1 MRYLYLLPF
10 VVVFISCEKD
20 DESNPDVNPVT
31 APATYSFDRS
41 GTTTVFFD
49 GQTERL
55 AMGGELNSALL
66 DFNKSLTDL
75 QEMFANEDANG
86 GDVDPFT
93 NAVLNTSSKSIR
105 SKTAASSLYFS
116 TNSAESAAIKS
127 DFDGWI
133 NSQVTEIFPNQGQTA
148 SAGVPGQIADG
159 SSARYVSAM
168 GVEYNQ
174 AIIKG
179 LIGAFTADQLM
190 NNYLDTTVLDGGN
203 NRDDNNAETLASGKN
218 YTVMEHKWDEAYG
231 YLFGGAQDKE
241 NPMNTLGSDD
251 VLLNKYLKK
260 VNGDSDFAGIAD
272 DIFNAFKLGRAAI
285 VAKNY
290 NIRDNQAAIIRNK
303 VSMLIAIRAVYYL
316 QAGKIALANGDYGGA
331 FHDLSEGYGFVYSLR
346 FTHNTDN
353 NRPYFSL
360 SEVDDM
366 LGQNGLMGDGP
377 NGFWDLQ
384 SNTLDQI
391 SQQIADRFPFTVAQA
406 AP

>member
-1 MRYLYLLPF
+1 MRYLAFLPL
-10 VVVFISCEKD
+10 VVVFISCEKN

-55 AMGGELNSALL
+55 AMGGELNSAML

-93 NAVLNTSSKSIR
+93 NATLNTSFKSIR

-133 NSQVTEIFPNQGQTA
+133 IGQVAEIFPNQGQAA

-179 LIGAFTADQLM
+179 LIGAFAADQLM
-190 NNYLDTTVLDGGN
+190 NNYLDPTVLDGGN

-290 NIRDNQAAIIRNK
+290 DVRDNQAAIIRNK

-316 QAGKIALANGDYGGA
+316 QAGKMALANGDYGGA
-331 FHDLSEGYGFVYSLR
+331 FHDLSEGYGFIYS
-346 FTHNTDN
+346 F
-353 NRPYFSL
+353 
-360 SEVDDM
+360 
-366 LGQNGLMGDGP
+366 
-377 NGFWDLQ
+377 
-384 SNTLDQI
+384 
-391 SQQIADRFPFTVAQA
+391 
-406 AP
+406 